1 MLGTVEEPFVPYPIT
16 VYDENVNSLPVELC
30 EKNTWDKSS
39 YGGLFAV
46 GPEDENGYVSI
57 SDGPGRF
64 GHTVVN
70 VNARDFEGSPL
81 MWDDVVK
88 MREKTLSR
96 ITDEDIRYINQGIID
111 EYYDIKA
118 NTADVIEDA
127 GYLDEQAAVV
137 RNKRDMLGFPQDET
151 LLPAYAENEIGTSET
166 ADDLESRAE
175 VMRNQAKEEEKE
187 SLRDFY
193 GRVAELA
200 LMNTTQMDERVAG
213 KSGYGGK
220 NRLGLVSLMTRQELG
235 NEFEEFESNM
245 VSNRIHAIGDKC
257 ISPQRSVLG
266 IDVSRQA
273 VSGDKSYVKGIA
285 DEKAVSEETAK
296 KPKRHYDDLDDEAR
310 IKNEYDTPHG
320 KG

>member
-1 MLGTVEEPFVPYPIT
+1 MLGTVEEPFVPYPVT
-16 VYDENVNSLPVELC
+16 VYDESLDSLPAKLR

-39 YGGLFAV
+39 YEGLFAV

-70 VNARDFEGSPL
+70 IDAHDFEGSPL

-96 ITDEDIRYINQGIID
+96 ITDEDIRYINQGIVD
-111 EYYDIKA
+111 EYYDIRA
-118 NTADVIEDA
+118 NTADLIEDA
-127 GYLDEQAAVV
+127 GYLDEQAVVV
-137 RNKRDMLGFPQDET
+137 RNRRDMLGFSQDET

-166 ADDLESRAE
+166 ADDLEARAE
-175 VMRNQAKEEEKE
+175 AMRSQAKEDEKE
-187 SLRDFY
+187 SLRNFY
-193 GRVAELA
+193 GRVSDLA
-200 LMNTTQMDERVAG
+200 LTNTTQMDERVAG

-220 NRLGLVSLMTRQELG
+220 NRLELVSLATRQELG
-235 NEFEEFESNM
+235 DEFEEFESNM
-245 VSNRIHAIGDKC
+245 VSNRIHAIGDKY

-273 VSGDKSYVKGIA
+273 VSGDKSYTKSIA
-285 DEKAVSEETAK
+285 DEKAVNEEADK
-296 KPKRHYDDLDDEAR
+296 KPRLHYDDVDDEVEAE
-310 IKNEYDTPHG
+310 NEYDKPQG